1 MCGPVY
7 IAPYS
12 GMRGHRTTKQTG
24 ALRGTWSNTLYIPS
38 LQSCPALI
46 PRSSLLVMATL
57 INSPTSL
64 APYSAIIF
72 DLGDVLFSWSAE
84 TKTSISPKTLRQIL
98 ESPTWYEFE
107 RGLVSQDDCYARVG
121 EQFNITASEIAKA
134 FQVARG
140 SLTANTQLITLI
152 KELKAQSLLTVVAMS
167 NISQPDYEYLRSKPG
182 DWSIFD
188 HVYTS
193 AAAGERKPNLGFYQ
207 HVISS
212 TGISV
217 LYRIS

>member
-1 MCGPVY
+1 M
-7 IAPYS
+7 
-12 GMRGHRTTKQTG
+12 H
-24 ALRGTWSNTLYIPS
+24 TLLAILPS
-38 LQSCPALI
+38 SD
-46 PRSSLLVMATL
+46 SSVKLLVMATL
-57 INSPTSL
+57 VNSPTSL

-107 RGLVSQDDCYARVG
+107 RGLVSQDDCYIRVG
-121 EQFNITASEIAKA
+121 EQFNIPAPEIAKA
-134 FQVARG
+134 FQDARD
-140 SLTANTQLITLI
+140 SLAANTQLITLI

-167 NISQPDYEYLRSKPG
+167 NISQPDYEYLRSKSG